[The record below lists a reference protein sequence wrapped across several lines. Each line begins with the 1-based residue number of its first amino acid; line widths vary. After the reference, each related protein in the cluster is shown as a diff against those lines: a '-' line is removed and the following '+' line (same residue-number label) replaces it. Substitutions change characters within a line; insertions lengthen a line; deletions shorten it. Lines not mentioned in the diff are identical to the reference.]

1 MWIGFLL
8 PLTLFALG
16 VILLVGAGIVFLDWF
31 RKFGYTSTDE
41 K

>member
-16 VILLVGAGIVFLDWF
+16 VIFLVGAGIVFLDWF
-31 RKFGYTSTDE
+31 RKFGYATDE